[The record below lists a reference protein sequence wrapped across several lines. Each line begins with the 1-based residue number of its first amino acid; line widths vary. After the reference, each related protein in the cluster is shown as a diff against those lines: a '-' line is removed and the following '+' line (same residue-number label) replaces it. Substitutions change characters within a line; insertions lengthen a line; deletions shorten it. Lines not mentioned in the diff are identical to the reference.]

1 VTNTRYN
8 DNRRRRKRAEGRSRN
23 VELVAIPHV
32 RALSEIAKALRCEFG
47 DDDDH
52 SVPKSQI
59 ADQSEVKREGDRSS
73 LLVPKCWAEKAN
85 VMHFVTAPSPSAAFR
100 NFRYRLQE
108 LHLFLNR
115 DDPAPKHI
123 KTLCD
128 ALREDIGVSVASQR
142 SGAHGSNG

>member
-23 VELVAIPHV
+23 IEPVAIPHV
-32 RALSEIAKALRCEFG
+32 RALSETAKALRCDFG

-52 SVPKSQI
+52 WVPKSQI
-59 ADQSEVKREGDRSS
+59 ADQSEVKRKGDRGS
-73 LLVPKCWAEKAN
+73 LLVPKWWAEKAK
-85 VMHFVTAPSPSAAFR
+85 VMHFVTAPSPWAAFMH
-100 NFRYRLQE
+100 FRYRPQE

-128 ALREDIGVSVASQR
+128 ALREDIGVSVAWQR
-142 SGAHGSNG
+142 SGSHGSDG